1 MTPFGQKLRQL
12 RAARGMTLKDLA
24 AALHVTP
31 AYLSALE
38 NGRRGKPSKG
48 LVHQVSAALGIIWD
62 EAEELARLASLSD
75 PRPRV
80 DTSGLSSKATEA
92 ANRLAADIARLSE
105 AELDRII
112 EILKAPVRPRR
123 PAPKGGWKTAPK
135 G

>member
-1 MTPFGQKLRQL
+1 MPPFGQKLRQL

-24 AALHVTP
+24 KALHVTP

-62 EAEELARLASLSD
+62 DAEELARLAALSD

-80 DTSGLSSKATEA
+80 DTSGLSSKATEV
-92 ANRLAADIARLSE
+92 ANRLATDIARLSD
-105 AELDRII
+105 AELDRLMDV
-112 EILKAPVRPRR
+112 LKTPARP
-123 PAPKGGWKTAPK
+123 PTPKTKR
-135 G
+135 

>member
-24 AALHVTP
+24 KALHVTP

-62 EAEELARLASLSD
+62 DAEELARLAALSD

-80 DTSGLSSKATEA
+80 DTSGLSSKATEV
-92 ANRLAADIARLSE
+92 ANRLATDIARLSD
-105 AELDRII
+105 AELDRLMDV
-112 EILKAPVRPRR
+112 LKTPARAPT
-123 PAPKGGWKTAPK
+123 PKTKR
-135 G
+135 

>member
-24 AALHVTP
+24 KALHVTP

-38 NGRRGKPSKG
+38 NGKRGKPSKG

-62 EAEELARLASLSD
+62 DAEELARLAALSD

-80 DTSGLSSKATEA
+80 DTAGLSAKATEV
-92 ANRLAADIARLSE
+92 ANRLAANIGRLSD
-105 AELDRII
+105 AELDRLM
-112 EILKAPVRPRR
+112 EILQPPSNSEVGQSRQAKSKR
-123 PAPKGGWKTAPK
+123 
-135 G
+135 